1 MNFTAVEARKL
12 ALPLLVCLLLLG
24 AGAALI
30 AQVQSVLAHDNRE
43 LADAQR
49 QRAES
54 NQRLARIAEEERE
67 VNEKLALYRRL
78 KALHIIGPER
88 RLEWADTM
96 AHIRTSRELLDLRYQ
111 VERQQLLV
119 SVPGK
124 PANVDFYSSTMKVDL
139 ALLHEGDLLG
149 FLKDLRDS
157 GNAYY
162 SIRRCDISRM
172 GQAPTGTSIV
182 PRLHASCDIDLITI
196 LDRAAKT

>member
-1 MNFTAVEARKL
+1 MNFTADEARKL
-12 ALPLLVCLLLLG
+12 ALPLLACLLLIG
-24 AGAALI
+24 GGAALI
-30 AQVQSVLAHDNRE
+30 AQVRSVLARDNQE
-43 LADAQR
+43 LAGANR
-49 QRAES
+49 QRAEA

-162 SIRRCDISRM
+162 SIRRCDISRT
-172 GQAPTGTSIV
+172 GQAPTGISIV
-182 PRLHASCDIDLITI
+182 PRLHATCDIDLITI
-196 LDRAAKT
+196 LDRAAKA

>member
-1 MNFTAVEARKL
+1 MNFTATEARKL
-12 ALPLLVCLLLLG
+12 ALPLLLCLLLLG
-24 AGAALI
+24 GGAMLI
-30 AQVQSVLAHDNRE
+30 AQVQSVLARDHRE
-43 LADAQR
+43 LAGAQR
-49 QRAES
+49 HRAEA

-162 SIRRCDISRM
+162 SIRRCDISRT
-172 GQAPTGTSIV
+172 GQAPTGISIV

>member
-111 VERQQLLV
+111 IERQQLLV

>member
-1 MNFTAVEARKL
+1 MNFTAIEARKL
-12 ALPLLVCLLLLG
+12 ALPLLLCLLLLG
-24 AGAALI
+24 GGAALI
-30 AQVQSVLAHDNRE
+30 AQVQSVLARDHRE
-43 LADAQR
+43 LAEAQR
-49 QRAES
+49 QRAEA

-96 AHIRTSRELLDLRYQ
+96 AHIRTSRELPDLRYQ

-162 SIRRCDISRM
+162 SIRSCDISRT
-172 GQAPTGTSIV
+172 GQTPTGTSIV
-182 PRLHASCDIDLITI
+182 PRLHAKCDIDLITI

>member
-1 MNFTAVEARKL
+1 MNFTAIEARKL
-12 ALPLLVCLLLLG
+12 ALPLLLCLLLLG
-24 AGAALI
+24 GGAALI
-30 AQVQSVLAHDNRE
+30 AQVRSVLARDHRE
-43 LADAQR
+43 LAEAQR
-49 QRAES
+49 QRAEA

-78 KALHIIGPER
+78 TALHIIGPER

-96 AHIRTSRELLDLRYQ
+96 AHIRTSRELPDLRYQ
-111 VERQQLLV
+111 VERQQLLI
-119 SVPGK
+119 SMPGK
-124 PANVDFYSSTMKVDL
+124 PASVDFYSSTMKVDL

-162 SIRRCDISRM
+162 SIRRCDISRT

>member
-1 MNFTAVEARKL
+1 MNFTAEEARKL
-12 ALPLLVCLLLLG
+12 ALPLLACLLLIG
-24 AGAALI
+24 GGAALI
-30 AQVQSVLAHDNRE
+30 AQVRSVLARDNQE
-43 LADAQR
+43 LAGANR
-49 QRAES
+49 QRAEA

-162 SIRRCDISRM
+162 SIRRCDISRT
-172 GQAPTGTSIV
+172 GQAPTGISIV
-182 PRLHASCDIDLITI
+182 PRLHATCDIDLITI
-196 LDRAAKT
+196 LDRAAKA